1 MNEAS
6 IYSEEPD
13 HIENVPSKRFW
24 YQLWDCIWSLLQSCL
39 ESFNDS
45 RLAMVCAPSWATKPQ
60 TIRRYHL
67 SRNNIVPMTG
77 SDIVPENWWLGKWKF
92 VLGWPIFR
100 CYIHR
105 SSSEHEKG
113 KLSKAQSVKYNS
125 SIHFFP
131 QWEKLEWMLLTAMS
145 FSTESMIIA
154 TKGIFIQEMSFQI
167 SIQKSQSVCWGD
179 DPCPLILW
187 HLCCRQGTDGSN
199 KSLCSFRAPG
209 DLCSWES
216 PKKMENRSGRQTYTN
231 K

>member
-1 MNEAS
+1 MTHGSRWCAHHP
-6 IYSEEPD
+6 EPPY
-13 HIENVPSKRFW
+13 HKR
-24 YQLWDCIWSLLQSCL
+24 YGGTT
-39 ESFNDS
+39 
-45 RLAMVCAPSWATKPQ
+45 LAE
-60 TIRRYHL
+60 
-67 SRNNIVPMTG
+67 NNIVPMTG

-125 SIHFFP
+125 SIHFFH
-131 QWEKLEWMLLTAMS
+131 QWEKLEWMLLTAMHFPLNPWLLREKVSLSKEWAFKFQSKNLSQLVEEMALPHWLTVETLGSWTIS
-145 FSTESMIIA
+145 F
-154 TKGIFIQEMSFQI
+154 
-167 SIQKSQSVCWGD
+167 
-179 DPCPLILW
+179 

-216 PKKMENRSGRQTYTN
+216 PKKMEIVVEDKHTPTKKLRRRWWKRFWVKSFP
-231 K
+231 